1 MKIGKEVKIGL
12 GVISLLLVIFGY
24 VAYRRLA
31 DSHPPEPLIAMGET
45 PAEGAGTTDAAGAET
60 LGSDGML
67 SRMGKRPAEESTDPP
82 EPSWSR
88 TRAKPEADEHA
99 GHDHAAPKKP
109 ELKREPKPVVRPA
122 QRENHAS
129 AFDTRPKT
137 VAAEETTTEEE
148 PAEARTGEPR
158 TLPDVDEVPA
168 YARARL
174 EKAREDAAEAAAEEP
189 APEPE
194 LKSSRRPLQ
203 VQAPQDEREPDR
215 NHEPT
220 RNPLERGHDR
230 DLEPARPQSI
240 AIRGAQPGAVREVVN
255 HEDSMSRPDMYN
267 ATPRS
272 THATPAHSAPHASPA
287 YGAPLRPH
295 ASGVSLPHDSSSPY
309 AHGNEYNA
317 TPHGSSNPASKE
329 YSDSSKYGAKP
340 GEPAPLEHRH
350 NDRYEV
356 QPNDSYWVI
365 AARVYGSGAYFKAL
379 YEHNRGKYPWADKLK
394 VGDKIATP
402 TIALLQSEYP
412 DLCPRPRSH
421 AGANARQA
429 FHPSARPVSTGRTY
443 QVREGD
449 TLFDIARYELGK
461 ASRWTEIYELN
472 RDRLADDFD
481 YLPPGTML
489 ALPTGAPAARPGTNE
504 AYHSQDPYNNE
515 RVTGR
520 PQPGVR

>member
-45 PAEGAGTTDAAGAET
+45 PVEEAGATDAAGADT
-60 LGSDGML
+60 SGSDGML
-67 SRMGKRPAEESTDPP
+67 SRMRKSPAEAASDPP

-88 TRAKPEADEHA
+88 TRSKPEADEHA

-109 ELKREPKPVVRPA
+109 EPKHEPKPVVRPA
-122 QRENHAS
+122 HRENHASSS

-137 VAAEETTTEEE
+137 AAAEETTTEEE
-148 PAEARTGEPR
+148 PGVARTGEPR
-158 TLPDVDEVPA
+158 TLPDVDDVPA

-174 EKAREDAAEAAAEEP
+174 ERAREEAAEAAIEEA

-203 VQAPQDEREPDR
+203 VQVP
-215 NHEPT
+215 HEEHEHN
-220 RNPLERGHDR
+220 RNPLERDR
-230 DLEPARPQSI
+230 EHEPARPQSI

-255 HEDSMSRPDMYN
+255 HEDSMARPDMYN
-267 ATPRS
+267 ATPRT
-272 THATPAHSAPHASPA
+272 THAAPAHASPA
-287 YGAPLRPH
+287 HSTPLRPH

-317 TPHGSSNPASKE
+317 TPHGSSNPNSKD
-329 YSDSSKYGAKP
+329 YSDSSKYGVRP
-340 GEPAPLEHRH
+340 GEPAPLEHH
-350 NDRYEV
+350 HSDRYEV

-365 AARVYGSGAYFKAL
+365 AARIYGSGAYFKAL

-402 TIALLQSEYP
+402 TVALLQTEYP

-421 AGANARQA
+421 AGSAARQA
-429 FHPSARPVSTGRTY
+429 FHPSARPVSTGRSY

-504 AYHSQDPYNNE
+504 AYHSQEPYNNE